1 MSKKAMNDKPHISS
15 GIKVSIAH
23 KDWLFKNFLENKN
36 DENRDLWKRYKN
48 KVTETIR
55 NAEKLH
61 YKKIIGNH
69 KNSTTQLWKTF
80 GKILNKNRL
89 IQ

>member
-1 MSKKAMNDKPHISS
+1 MNVKPHITN
-15 GIKVSIAH
+15 GIKESIRH
-23 KDWLFKNFLENKN
+23 KDRLYKIYQENKN
-36 DENRDLWKRYKN
+36 DVNRDLWKRYKN

-69 KNSTTQLWKTF
+69 KNSTTQIWKTF
-80 GKILNKNRL
+80 GNFFL
-89 IQ
+89 